1 MKTSYVKK
9 VLREGSRFHSSRKR
23 LAALAAAALL
33 GFGALFPQ
41 VAGATSF
48 SGTLDENLLE
58 AAKNGIFLGG
68 DYCDQDGGNPN
79 LVKGYFLGLDKT
91 DNTYKIITVFTPGGS
106 KGNDWFN
113 TFEEAAHPDTI
124 LEHAIVTQVSQI
136 LTEEEL
142 KIFNGGTIDEEGN
155 QTIKGNS
162 TIDKD
167 QTIKGDQTTEGDS
180 TTKGDSNVDGDS
192 DVTGDHHV
200 GGDQDVDGNGNIGGD
215 LDVGHHQTVGN
226 GEEGDGQTI
235 NGDQQINGDQTI
247 DGNQDITGNSHIGGN
262 QTIDGWLN
270 VKGET
275 DLDGDLYV
283 DGTTHLKDTDISGD
297 LYLDG
302 NQTTTGNQHTMGNE
316 TVDGWL
322 NVKGET
328 DLDGDLY
335 VDGTT
340 HLKDTD
346 ISGNLNVDGNQTT
359 TGNSTV
365 GGDGHFGGNLYVDGG
380 LGVQGDEVVG
390 GSLVVGKDFA
400 VSGNSFTG
408 GDSYTA
414 GNSDVAGNGHYGG
427 NLAVDGTLT
436 ASDVF
441 LGNGL
446 SVTQEL
452 SRQGTEIGEVA
463 AGAAALAGLDYM
475 PYEEGQKLSFAVGF
489 GSYKSHQATALGA
502 KYYFNK
508 DVALNVASTLGYNE
522 NMISGGLS
530 FRFGPGGHKAGQ
542 TGIDP
547 MIAQKI
553 AADDARIQELEAKN
567 AEQEARI
574 AKLEKMLEAMTTLT
588 DGQ

>member
-1 MKTSYVKK
+1 MRSLKTSYVKK

-283 DGTTHLKDTDISGD
+283 DGTTHLKDTDISG
-297 LYLDG
+297 
-302 NQTTTGNQHTMGNE
+302 
-316 TVDGWL
+316 
-322 NVKGET
+322 
-328 DLDGDLY
+328 
-335 VDGTT
+335 
-340 HLKDTD
+340 
-346 ISGNLNVDGNQTT
+346 NLNVDGNQTT

-365 GGDGHFGGNLYVDGG
+365 GGWQDVAGDGHYGGSLDVDKDGHFGGNLYVDGG

>member
-106 KGNDWFN
+106 EGNDWFN

-167 QTIKGDQTTEGDS
+167 QTIKG
-180 TTKGDSNVDGDS
+180 
-192 DVTGDHHV
+192 
-200 GGDQDVDGNGNIGGD
+200 
-215 LDVGHHQTVGN
+215 
-226 GEEGDGQTI
+226 
-235 NGDQQINGDQTI
+235 
-247 DGNQDITGNSHIGGN
+247 
-262 QTIDGWLN
+262 
-270 VKGET
+270 
-275 DLDGDLYV
+275 
-283 DGTTHLKDTDISGD
+283 
-297 LYLDG
+297 
-302 NQTTTGNQHTMGNE
+302 NQHTMGNE

-365 GGDGHFGGNLYVDGG
+365 GGWQDVAGDGHYGGSLDVDKDGHFGGNLYVDGG

>member
-283 DGTTHLKDTDISGD
+283 DGTTHLKDTDISG
-297 LYLDG
+297 
-302 NQTTTGNQHTMGNE
+302 
-316 TVDGWL
+316 
-322 NVKGET
+322 
-328 DLDGDLY
+328 
-335 VDGTT
+335 
-340 HLKDTD
+340 
-346 ISGNLNVDGNQTT
+346 NLNVDGNQTT

-365 GGDGHFGGNLYVDGG
+365 GGWQDVAGDGHYGGSLDVDKDGHFGGNLYVDGG